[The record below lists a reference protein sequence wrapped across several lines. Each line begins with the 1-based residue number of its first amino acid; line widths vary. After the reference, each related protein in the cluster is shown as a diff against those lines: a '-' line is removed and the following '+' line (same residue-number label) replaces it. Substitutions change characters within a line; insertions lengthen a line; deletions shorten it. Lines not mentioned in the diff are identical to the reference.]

1 MSHTVQRNVIIGIVV
16 AVAAIGLVWMTR
28 AGRSQRSGPPNV
40 ILISLDTLR
49 ADRLGAYHYSR
60 TTSPF
65 LDSWAASS
73 AVFDHAISAAPWT
86 LPSHVSM
93 LTGLYPSSHGV
104 NKAKERG
111 IGTVTEYLPE
121 TLKKAGYQTF
131 AFTAGGY
138 VSERYGFG
146 RGFDSFFFNHG
157 EDVSEARG
165 FPYTIKL
172 AREKLATIDRQRPFF
187 LFLHTY
193 AVHCPY
199 NPPAPYDTMFTS
211 AGALPIDSDKCNR
224 YYNEQDDFTEKHA
237 LYLSDRYD
245 GSIRYLDTQLEQFFA
260 WLKEDKLFDDT
271 IIIVTSDHG
280 EEFFEHGRI
289 GHKKSLYRE
298 LISIPLIIG
307 GPGIKPQRVP
317 ESVSNVDIFPTILE
331 LLGLPP
337 SKQPEGHS
345 LHALLHGQQEIFSRP
360 PYQYSELHH
369 GGKLRSLFDPSS
381 EHYILDLKN
390 GESKLFN
397 SVADPLE
404 HKDVA
409 AAMSDRI
416 IEWKGILERITKGLV
431 ERPTGT
437 VDPATKE
444 QLEQL
449 KTLGYL

>member
-1 MSHTVQRNVIIGIVV
+1 MPGKFARNFLIAAVSLVLIAVGVW
-16 AVAAIGLVWMTR
+16 AVAGKGNRPVR
-28 AGRSQRSGPPNV
+28 PNL
-40 ILISLDTLR
+40 IFISLDTLR
-49 ADRLGAYHYSR
+49 ADRLGAYGYTR
-60 TTSPF
+60 PTSPY
-65 LDSWAASS
+65 LDAWAASS
-73 AVFDHAISAAPWT
+73 AVFEHAISAAPWT

-111 IGTVTEYLPE
+111 IGTVMEYLPE
-121 TLKKAGYQTF
+121 ILKNSGYHTH
-131 AFTAGGY
+131 ALTAGGY

-146 RGFDSFFFNHG
+146 RGFESFYFNRG

-172 AREKLATIDRQRPFF
+172 AREKLASLDRARPFF

-199 NPPAPYDTMFTS
+199 NPPPPYDTMFVS
-211 AGALPIDSDKCNR
+211 AGAQPIESDRCNR
-224 YYNEQDDFTEKHA
+224 YYNEKAGFTAQNA

-245 GSIRYLDTQLEQFFA
+245 GSVRYLDTQIEQLFT
-260 WLKEDKLFDDT
+260 WLKEDGLFDNT
-271 IIIVTSDHG
+271 VIVVTSDHG

-298 LISIPLIIG
+298 LLEIPLIIS
-307 GPGIKPQRVP
+307 GPGIKPQRIS
-317 ESVSNVDIFPTILE
+317 ESVNTVDLFPTILD

-337 SKQPEGHS
+337 SQQPDGHS
-345 LHALLHGQQEIFSRP
+345 LYSLLHGEQEKFSRP

-369 GGKLRSLFDPSS
+369 GGRLRSLFDPKV
-381 EHYILDLKN
+381 EHFILDLKS
-390 GESKLFN
+390 GVPMLFD
-397 SVADPLE
+397 SAKDPLE
-404 HKDVA
+404 QQNIA
-409 AAMSDRI
+409 PQSYDRI
-416 IEWKGILERITKGLV
+416 AEWKSVLDRISKGLI
-431 ERPTGT
+431 ERPTGK